1 MQQNKQIVIN
11 NQQDDLDLRMIFNS
25 LVAKGLYIAYF
36 TGFVT
41 ILAIIYTYSR
51 TPIYSASTS
60 FSSPSFVS
68 IASVNELKYL
78 NETATGMTLYTRFLS
93 RLSSKD
99 FQSQTFKDNGFLTIF
114 NKNNIPIDSIDSYV
128 SGVLESVKLNL
139 PDPSKVD
146 DYQYYNYLPELD
158 YQLTMQG
165 EDPKAIAKLL
175 NLLVEEANS
184 KTIAALLAENNFNKS
199 NYLKKLSLEKKIL
212 LNQANQA
219 RLNQI
224 VILTETGEIA
234 KSLGVIENNFDM
246 IYNSKVKADL
256 TISIGDNLL
265 PEWYLYGEEG
275 ILKKIELLK
284 NRTNNGPYIP
294 ELVALNSQI
303 NQIELSNSDLD
314 NVSMMQV
321 NLISMPLT
329 SPVNFNSQIFVLLAF
344 VGSFLMSILLSLIII
359 SLEPEEKTPT

>member
-1 MQQNKQIVIN
+1 MNHAPEEINYIKNHELTLGELINSILIKKNLIASLTGFITILGLLYALSITPNYQVNTSFISASNSSITKIN
-11 NQQDDLDLRMIFNS
+11 N
-25 LVAKGLYIAYF
+25 G
-36 TGFVT
+36 
-41 ILAIIYTYSR
+41 IY
-51 TPIYSASTS
+51 
-60 FSSPSFVS
+60 VDEMKE
-68 IASVNELKYL
+68 SV
-78 NETATGMTLYTRFLS
+78 
-93 RLSSKD
+93 LSS
-99 FQSQTFKDNGFLTIF
+99 FLIQLMSQDLQKEVFIENDFLTIF